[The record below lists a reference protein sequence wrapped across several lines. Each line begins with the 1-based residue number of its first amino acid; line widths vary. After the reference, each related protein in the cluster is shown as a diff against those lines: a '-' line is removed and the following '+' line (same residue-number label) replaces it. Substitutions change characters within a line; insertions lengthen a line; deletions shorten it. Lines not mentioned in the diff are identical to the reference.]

1 MSRKR
6 RHFGSPCSFSK
17 YSAENK
23 DSYMEIVSQE
33 DTNFELHRAEVD
45 TAVQVRG
52 RGRERGRERE
62 REGGRKEKRGREG
75 ERERER
81 EGKREGERG
90 REGGREKGRER
101 EGGREGGREGWKEG
115 ERDGRIGREGRIK
128 GVYEDIILFLV

>member
-1 MSRKR
+1 MKLQTIVYYLLRINTSPSLSQLKYTVSRKR

-52 RGRERGRERE
+52 RGRE
-62 REGGRKEKRGREG
+62 
-75 ERERER
+75 
-81 EGKREGERG
+81 
-90 REGGREKGRER
+90 GGREER
-101 EGGREGGREGWKEG
+101 TDGLAEKEG
-115 ERDGRIGREGRIK
+115 SKECMK
-128 GVYEDIILFLV
+128 T